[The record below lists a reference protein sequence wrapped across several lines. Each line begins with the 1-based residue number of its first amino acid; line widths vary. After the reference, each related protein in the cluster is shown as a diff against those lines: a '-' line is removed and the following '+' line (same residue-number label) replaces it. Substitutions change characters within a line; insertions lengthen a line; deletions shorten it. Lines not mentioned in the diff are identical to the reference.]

1 MKRLLIAAALIV
13 FSARGLAAEDPLN
26 LPCTALP
33 STAVKFVPGPFDA
46 YMQLACTHSGQVLMP
61 KPGTRFVFREGP
73 MALSALNADKPKEIN
88 EAVHFTVLTVAPL
101 DVSELASLR
110 ADLHKIATS
119 PIIDQ
124 STIIRMRE
132 ETSTGAHKQ
141 IYLLI
146 PLAGVKGHILGMECN
161 HDCRPV
167 ESDPWFFS
175 VVPDSEMLGQ

>member
-1 MKRLLIAAALIV
+1 MTRILAVAALMV
-13 FSARGLAAEDPLN
+13 FSAPALAADDPLN

-33 STAVKFVPGPFDA
+33 PTAVKIVPAPFDA
-46 YMQLACTHSGQVLMP
+46 FMHLTCTHAGQVLLP

-73 MALSALNADKPKEIN
+73 MALTALNADKPKEIN
-88 EAVHFTVLTVAPL
+88 EAVHFTALTVDPL
-101 DVSELASLR
+101 NESELANLR
-110 ADLHKIATS
+110 ADLHKIATNAV
-119 PIIDQ
+119 IDQ

-175 VVPDSEMLGQ
+175 VVPDSEMQGQ